1 MSNVCAPTVG
11 TPEVEWTQSSVEL
24 GPPGPVGTLSTPPG
38 DSEPSAIDGLSV
50 GRDFPSD
57 TNIGV
62 TILVTVKG

>member
-11 TPEVEWTQSSVEL
+11 TPEVEWTQIVRRVGAAWTRRDSVDATGRL
-24 GPPGPVGTLSTPPG
+24 GTVGHRRST
-38 DSEPSAIDGLSV
+38 
-50 GRDFPSD
+50 GRDFPSN